1 MPAGSQWMP
10 EIQSARLQTVYVVD
24 DDASIRLALKRFFT
38 SAGLQC
44 QTFGSVPEFITGCPQ
59 DPAGCLVLDIQLPGP
74 SGLDLQAELKKQER
88 SLPIIF
94 LTAHADVKSTV
105 QAMKA
110 GAVEF
115 LTKPARIEELLDAV
129 HRALAENEASRL
141 RAARLSVLRECHDR
155 LTPREREVFSLV
167 VRGLLNKQIAG
178 VLRIAEK
185 TVKVHR
191 ANVMHNMKA
200 GSLAELVLM
209 AEQLQI
215 THLPADAGPV

>member
-1 MPAGSQWMP
+1 MLEQQTGS
-10 EIQSARLQTVYVVD
+10 SQTVYVVD
-24 DDASIRLALKRFFT
+24 DDASIRLALRRFFT

-44 QTFGSVPEFITGCPQ
+44 QAFGSVAEFVAGCPP

-74 SGLDLQAELKKQER
+74 SGLDLQAELKNRER
-88 SLPIIF
+88 ALPIIF

-110 GAVEF
+110 GAIEF
-115 LTKPARIEELLDAV
+115 LTKPARIEDLLDAV

-141 RAARLSVLRECHDR
+141 RSDRLSVLRDCFDH

-167 VRGLLNKQIAG
+167 VRGLLNKQIAA

-191 ANVMHNMKA
+191 ASVMHNMKA

-215 THLPADAGPV
+215 AHLPTDAGSV

>member
-1 MPAGSQWMP
+1 MSDRQP
-10 EIQSARLQTVYVVD
+10 EERSTVYVVD
-24 DDASIRLALKRFFT
+24 DDASIRLALRRFFT
-38 SAGLQC
+38 SAGLEC
-44 QTFGSVPEFITGCPQ
+44 RAFGSVPEFFAECPP

-74 SGLDLQAELKKQER
+74 SGLDLQAELKNR
-88 SLPIIF
+88 DRALPIIF

-115 LTKPARIEELLDAV
+115 LTKPARIEDLLDAV
-129 HRALAENEASRL
+129 HRAIAENETARL

-155 LTPREREVFSLV
+155 LTPREREVFGLV
-167 VRGLLNKQIAG
+167 VRGLLNKQIAA

-215 THLPADAGPV
+215 AHLPTDAGTA